1 MYEKSKLYVDKKNVM
16 VYGIYQSFIV
26 ISWDIVCMSA
36 LELAYLN
43 VLGRNFNQ
51 LIFSRAI

>member
-1 MYEKSKLYVDKKNVM
+1 MYKKSKLYVEKKNVM
-16 VYGIYQSFIV
+16 VYGIYQSFMSPFIE
-26 ISWDIVCMSA
+26 ISCVFD

-51 LIFSRAI
+51 HFFSRAI